1 MPFSEQVC
9 VAQLMQGR
17 KLQRVSGC
25 AASRVWSVCK
35 APSSMLP
42 HGKQDLSVVTAH
54 QADPVQADNRAALQR
69 EAALVE
75 EKGQLKL
82 ALTTA
87 LEQKA
92 STSGALAE
100 AEGRLQEATQ
110 QVCGLRQTSRP

>member
-1 MPFSEQVC
+1 M
-9 VAQLMQGR
+9 
-17 KLQRVSGC
+17 
-25 AASRVWSVCK
+25 
-35 APSSMLP
+35 
-42 HGKQDLSVVTAH
+42 
-54 QADPVQADNRAALQR
+54 QADNSAALQR

-110 QVCGLRQTSRP
+110 QVCGMPQSLPSTWQAITCWSAPAWQ

>member
-1 MPFSEQVC
+1 
-9 VAQLMQGR
+9 MQ
-17 KLQRVSGC
+17 
-25 AASRVWSVCK
+25 A
-35 APSSMLP
+35 
-42 HGKQDLSVVTAH
+42 
-54 QADPVQADNRAALQR
+54 
-69 EAALVE
+69 

-110 QVCGLRQTSRP
+110 QVCGMPQSLPSTWQAITCWSAPAWQ